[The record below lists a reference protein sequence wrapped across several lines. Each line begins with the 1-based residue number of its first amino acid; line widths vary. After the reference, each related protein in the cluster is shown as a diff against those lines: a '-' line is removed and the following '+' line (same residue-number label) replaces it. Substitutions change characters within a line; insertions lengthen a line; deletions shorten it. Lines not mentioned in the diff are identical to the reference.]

1 MTRPTIADLQA
12 VLNTEADDVSP
23 AGDVIARVPRARA
36 GGPGQARLM
45 VAAGTISVLVVVGL
59 FGLLRDAR
67 SGDPDRPAS
76 PQQVWRTFASPSF
89 GFAVQY
95 PSTWRAATYDE
106 VSSFTAAVVFF
117 SDQQMSSPC
126 QTSADGSSVTCSG
139 DAVAHLRPG
148 GVSVYWF
155 TNGTPS
161 PNLFD
166 TAPGTPTTIN
176 GAPAKVHI
184 GADSDCSSI
193 GGRTSVTATVQRPG
207 AANNVFVM
215 HACVNAARDSGQ
227 ITLVLASLHTMDQH

>member
-12 VLNTEADDVSP
+12 VLNTDADDVSP
-23 AGDVIARVPRARA
+23 AGDVIARVRRARA
-36 GGPGQARLM
+36 EGPRHARLM
-45 VAAGTISVLVVVGL
+45 VAAGTISVLVVVVL

-76 PQQVWRTFASPSF
+76 PQ
-89 GFAVQY
+89 VQY

-215 HACVNAARDSGQ
+215 RACVNAARDSRQ